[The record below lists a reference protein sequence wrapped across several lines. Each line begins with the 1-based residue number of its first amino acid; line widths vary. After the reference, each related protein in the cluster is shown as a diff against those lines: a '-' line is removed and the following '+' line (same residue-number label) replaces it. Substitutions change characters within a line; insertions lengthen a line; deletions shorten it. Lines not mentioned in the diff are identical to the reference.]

1 MENPN
6 LKKPKPAFA
15 GPAIP
20 YSLGY
25 KRKCEAFNKQLKKT
39 RWAWL
44 HLDLFVNDLFTL
56 NKQVE
61 D

>member
-6 LKKPKPAFA
+6 LKKPKPLKPAFA

-20 YSLGY
+20 YSLDY

-39 RWAWL
+39 
-44 HLDLFVNDLFTL
+44 
-56 NKQVE
+56 K
-61 D
+61 